1 MSTYF
6 NGIRVMASVL
16 IGSGLVIGQTASP
29 VSDAS
34 VFGWKRQFNG
44 ILNIS
49 QAYQDNWVKGG
60 TDALSWE
67 LNLNTSAVLN
77 KPDYLWES
85 RGKANYGRTKI
96 QDMPSRKSSD
106 EWSFESI
113 YTRKFGYWVN
123 PFVSGTAQSQ
133 FTLGYSYDD
142 KAVKPT
148 RSAISDF
155 FDPAYFTQTLGLG
168 MTPIKDLTER
178 LGATM
183 KQTVSDTYGYAD
195 DKATSTKVETFKQEY
210 GLTSAT
216 EYKFALMQNILA
228 ATRLDIFA
236 NFKGWDEVDG
246 RWDNRLTA
254 KVNKWVNVNFAL
266 EYLYDK
272 DLSEDTQMRESLSV
286 GLSFL
291 SL

>member
-1 MSTYF
+1 M
-6 NGIRVMASVL
+6 NL
-16 IGSGLVIGQTASP
+16 
-29 VSDAS
+29 
-34 VFGWKRQFNG
+34 
-44 ILNIS
+44 S

-67 LNLNTSAVLN
+67 LIMNASAVL
-77 KPDYLWES
+77 DQQDFLWES

-96 QDMPSRKSSD
+96 QDMASRKSSD
-106 EWSFESI
+106 EWSLESI
-113 YTRKFGYWVN
+113 YTRKLGTWVN
-123 PFVSGTAQSQ
+123 PFVSGAGQSQ

-142 KAVKPT
+142 KASTPT
-148 RSAISDF
+148 RAAKSDF

-168 MTPIKDLTER
+168 ITPIKDLTER

-183 KQTVSDTYGYAD
+183 KQTVSDAYGYAD
-195 DKATSTKVETFKQEY
+195 DKETTAKVETFKQEY
-210 GLTSAT
+210 GLSSTT

-228 ATRLDIFA
+228 STRLDLFA

-246 RWDNRLTA
+246 HWDNRLTA
-254 KVNKWVNVNFAL
+254 TVNKWVNVNFAL